1 MSGREIV
8 EYLLSFLREEQRTIP
23 HASTDF
29 DDPIPHAVRA
39 VNATLQ
45 TLAVASPLFAVKRPK
60 SAWFHASES
69 VAVTGVTVGDKVA
82 SCTAWPSWAA
92 GCKIQLPGDGDYNR
106 IVSVSGTVAT
116 LQFPHQGDTSG
127 TATLYGDVATLDD
140 DVITVLDPVRT
151 RGGVDLRPA
160 SGPGNLTMPSAVDRV
175 DFGRIMRVTPLSV
188 GRNSYFVD
196 SVADEGDS
204 QVRLRMMLNSAPSE
218 DLIVGFNARCALGR
232 LTEDMVY
239 GEKYRFASIL
249 SASSTTNFLTP
260 NITADENVI
269 QNQAQV
275 GDVIIPY
282 TEDGGSFA
290 TSIPMADGGVYYI
303 QSITGFEFKVT
314 TTPGGAVL
322 DITQDSDF
330 LADLYLSS
338 ATTTQFPIPNEFL
351 ETLFLPLATV
361 KFLSSPAMQNFDV
374 GGTTNARALELA
386 QAQSEQGF
394 AMLAKMNPQAQKSFR
409 MWPGLG

>member
-1 MSGREIV
+1 
-8 EYLLSFLREEQRTIP
+8 
-23 HASTDF
+23 
-29 DDPIPHAVRA
+29 
-39 VNATLQ
+39 
-45 TLAVASPLFAVKRPK
+45 VANSL
-60 SAWFHASES
+60 
-69 VAVTGVTVGDKVA
+69 D
-82 SCTAWPSWAA
+82 WPSWAA
-92 GCKIQLPGDGDYNR
+92 GCKIQLPGDSDYNR

-127 TATLYGDVATLDD
+127 TATLYGDVAALDD

-218 DLIVGFNARCALGR
+218 DLIVGFNARCTLGR
-232 LTEDMVY
+232 LTEAALY
-239 GEKYRFASIL
+239 GEKFSFTGLLSTNDTTDRV
-249 SASSTTNFLTP
+249 SASNATDDTALT
-260 NITADENVI
+260 AS
-269 QNQAQV
+269 AV
-275 GDVIIPY
+275 GDMLIVTGYAAVGTPPDLPI
-282 TEDGGSFA
+282 GG
-290 TSIPMADGGVYYI
+290 TYYI
-303 QSITGFEFKVT
+303 ETKFSGPAVRLASWKVGNTIGGIVDIQVQGEFY
-314 TTPGGAVL
+314 
-322 DITQDSDF
+322 
-330 LADLYLSS
+330 ADLYS
-338 ATTTQFPIPNEFL
+338 AASTTTEFPIPNEFL

-374 GGTTNARALELA
+374 GGTTNAKALELA
-386 QAQSEQGF
+386 QSQTEQGF